1 MRRIYTILIMLL
13 TLATASAQLHGK
25 LGRELR
31 KQCKKGNIVRIQA
44 SNDTPEAQEDYKGI
58 IRKVATKNLLNKC
71 NDKEALQ
78 TMLDSID
85 SDNITIWEPYKLLI
99 AAGADVNK
107 ADKWDRTPLL
117 TAAESGNGSSI
128 TQILEAGVD
137 DIDRCDSGES
147 TALMIA
153 AREGHADCVR
163 ILLEHGAD
171 PRLVNDDFDSALTLA
186 RANGHEDCVDLLA
199 EALSCLSRE

>member
-1 MRRIYTILIMLL
+1 MFHR
-13 TLATASAQLHGK
+13 
-25 LGRELR
+25 LR
-31 KQCKKGNIVRIQA
+31 LSI
-44 SNDTPEAQEDYKGI
+44 SW
-58 IRKVATKNLLNKC
+58 
-71 NDKEALQ
+71 
-78 TMLDSID
+78 LD
-85 SDNITIWEPYKLLI
+85 
-99 AAGADVNK
+99 
-107 ADKWDRTPLL
+107 

-171 PRLVNDDFDSALTLA
+171 PRLVNDDFDSTLPLA